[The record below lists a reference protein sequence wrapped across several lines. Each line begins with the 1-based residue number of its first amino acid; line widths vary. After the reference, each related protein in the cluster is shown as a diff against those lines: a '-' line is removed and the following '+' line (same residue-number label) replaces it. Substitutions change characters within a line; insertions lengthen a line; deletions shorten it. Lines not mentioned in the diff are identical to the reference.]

1 MNSEHSEKTDLWK
14 YTGDG
19 VQEEFIQVKL
29 EPSQPCQGQ
38 WIPWRFPTDGHPLS
52 QPRGA
57 HPPLPV
63 SSESPWLNQVLLLK
77 SSLFSTLAPAST
89 PPLPAHFTAR

>member
-29 EPSQPCQGQ
+29 EP
-38 WIPWRFPTDGHPLS
+38 L
-52 QPRGA
+52 
-57 HPPLPV
+57 
-63 SSESPWLNQVLLLK
+63 
-77 SSLFSTLAPAST
+77 
-89 PPLPAHFTAR
+89 